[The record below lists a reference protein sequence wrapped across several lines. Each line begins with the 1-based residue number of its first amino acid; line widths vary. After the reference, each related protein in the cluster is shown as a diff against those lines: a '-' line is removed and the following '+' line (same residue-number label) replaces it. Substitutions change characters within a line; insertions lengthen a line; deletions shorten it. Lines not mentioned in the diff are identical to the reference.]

1 METPLSFWILFHVV
15 AFAVLAVD
23 LYRKPGVVSFREA
36 GIWCAVWVLL
46 SLGFCAVVWQF
57 KSPQKAIEF
66 LTGYVIEY
74 SLSLDNVLVFVLVME
89 YFRVP
94 AAHQHR
100 VIFWGVFGAI
110 VLRGGM
116 IALGVALV
124 QRFHWVL
131 YFFGAFLVFT
141 GIKMLVS
148 RDAEV
153 DLANNRILNLCKRW
167 MPLTSDYRGAKFAV
181 VEGGRLLFTPLALAL
196 IFVDF
201 VDLVFAVDS
210 IPAIFAI
217 TRDGFIVYTSNICAI
232 LGLRSLY
239 FLVAGAVRRLVYL
252 KAGLACVLVLIG
264 VKMLI
269 AEWWAPPTWGAL
281 LAVALILGFSAA
293 ASWLVQRTHLPS
305 ASQEDKLAP

>member
-1 METPLSFWILFHVV
+1 METPLSFWILFHVI
-15 AFAVLAVD
+15 AFAVLTVD

-36 GIWCAVWVLL
+36 SVWSAIWVLL
-46 SLGFCAVVWQF
+46 SLGFCAAIW
-57 KSPQKAIEF
+57 KLESSQKAVEF

-94 AAHQHR
+94 AAYQHR

-116 IALGVALV
+116 IALGVTLV

-148 RDAEV
+148 RDAEM
-153 DLANNRILNLCKRW
+153 DLANNRILNLCKRG
-167 MPLTSDYRGAKFAV
+167 MPLTSDYREAKFAV
-181 VEGGRLLFTPLALAL
+181 VEGGRFLFTPLTLAL

-217 TRDGFIVYTSNICAI
+217 TRDGFIIYTSNICAI

-281 LAVALILGFSAA
+281 LVVAFILGSAAA
-293 ASWLVQRTHLPS
+293 ASWLVQRRNLPN
-305 ASQEDKLAP
+305 AAREDKFTP